1 MPAPAPPLAMP
12 ESTDESPH
20 ESWSRPDDRFIP
32 IRACDLA
39 HQLAVDAAKFGLEPA
54 AVREFAAALEE
65 VIDRETGTFERRL
78 ADAYARF
85 NPDRDTQS
93 AADLEPATPD
103 EYELLCTQLAYL
115 LDKANYEELSDV
127 EIAQAVL
134 RAGTRNL
141 SVRVDPN
148 RIEFLRL
155 WVRGR
160 GETTKRER
168 CRWRPWRHQDIKV
181 PVFKRLMVVA
191 RLKDESYVRLKL
203 FKEIPEAEV
212 EALLPHAE
220 VMMSLWDRIK
230 LLSTGA
236 GTVGITVSKLLKI
249 AIGFAALWKLA
260 WILLIGIATLGV
272 RSALGYRNARMN
284 RDWQRTRHLYF
295 QNMGNNASALQLLVA
310 TVKQE
315 EFKEVLLGYVISH
328 RAKSEA
334 AEEADDL
341 PQPTPSTLCE
351 QVEQY
356 LCERFDVEVDFDIAD
371 AEDKLTRLG
380 LRSADESSDILS
392 IDQAIRLL
400 RGRGDASATA
410 ARMLEC

>member
-1 MPAPAPPLAMP
+1 ML
-12 ESTDESPH
+12 ESTDEP
-20 ESWSRPDDRFIP
+20 WSRPDDRFIP
-32 IRACDLA
+32 VRASDLVHHLA
-39 HQLAVDAAKFGLEPA
+39 HDAARFGLDA
-54 AVREFAAALEE
+54 DAVRSFAGALGE

-85 NPDRDTQS
+85 NPDRDTLT

-141 SVRVDPN
+141 SVRVDPT

-155 WVRGR
+155 WIRGR

-168 CRWRPWRHQDIKV
+168 CRWRPWQHQETKV
-181 PVFKRLMVVA
+181 SVFKRLMIVA

-220 VMMSLWDRIK
+220 ATMSLWDRIK
-230 LLSTGA
+230 LLGTGA
-236 GTVGITVSKLLKI
+236 GTLGVTVMKI
-249 AIGFAALWKLA
+249 AVGFAAIWTLA
-260 WILLIGIATLGV
+260 KILLVGIATLGI
-272 RSALGYRNARMN
+272 RSALGYRNARIN

-315 EFKEVLLGYVISH
+315 EFKEVLLGYVLSH
-328 RAKSEA
+328 SGEA
-334 AEEADDL
+334 ET
-341 PQPTPSTLCE
+341 PQPPTLCE
-351 QVEQY
+351 HVEQY
-356 LCERFDVEVDFDIAD
+356 LHDQFGVDVDFDIAD
-371 AEDKLTRLG
+371 AEGKLARLG
-380 LRSADESSDILS
+380 LRGEEQDSVILP
-392 IDQAIRLL
+392 IDQAIDLL
-400 RGRGDASATA
+400 RGRGTGSTTS

>member
-1 MPAPAPPLAMP
+1 MP
-12 ESTDESPH
+12 ESTD

-32 IRACDLA
+32 VRACDLA
-39 HQLAVDAAKFGLEPA
+39 HRLATDAGLFGLESDS
-54 AVREFAAALEE
+54 VHEFAAALEE

-85 NPDRDTQS
+85 NPDRDTQPIV
-93 AADLEPATPD
+93 ADEPATAD

-134 RAGTRNL
+134 RAGSRNL
-141 SVRVDPN
+141 SVRVDPT
-148 RIEFLRL
+148 RVEFLRL

-160 GETTKRER
+160 GETTKLER
-168 CRWRPWRHQDIKV
+168 CRWKPWQKQKINV

-191 RLKDESYVRLKL
+191 RLKDEPYVRLKL

-220 VMMSLWDRIK
+220 VTMSLWDRIK

-236 GTVGITVSKLLKI
+236 GTLGVTLSKVLKI

-260 WILLIGIATLGV
+260 WILLIGVATLGV

-315 EFKEVLLGYVISH
+315 EFKEVLLVYVLRHASDT
-328 RAKSEA
+328 RNDSR
-334 AEEADDL
+334 
-341 PQPTPSTLCE
+341 PPNPRE

-356 LCERFDVEVDFDIAD
+356 LREQFDVEVDFDIND
-371 AEDKLTRLG
+371 AESKLTNLG
-380 LRSADESSDILS
+380 LATEVHPAGVLPIDE
-392 IDQAIRLL
+392 AIEVL
-400 RGRGDASATA
+400 RQSTSGQNRIIEWQPG
-410 ARMLEC
+410 L